1 MWGNQ
6 AKGRMELTEE
16 PLSSFLDSHEYA
28 EIKNKG
34 MDGMYVVRGNPNEV
48 KSSGRSLRSGARH
61 IYKIGKWTKRKTR
74 LFDYLK
80 NWKEEDVM
88 LVYLQTYAPSQSV
101 RRKAIV
107 EVLEN
112 NLREILKNAPGV
124 EKWKKNTRDYFIA
137 TETQMSNAIDELE
150 EQRYTPETLPMETDL
165 IRQSDRIY
173 QRYAALYDRGAAD
186 ALYLAR
192 RPMSQHIAEQLAGP
206 RRDAMAA
213 IMHQDF
219 KYHTDYYED

>member
-1 MWGNQ
+1 M
-6 AKGRMELTEE
+6 TETS
-16 PLSSFLDSHEYA
+16 LLSFLDSPEYA

-34 MDGMYVVRGNPNEV
+34 LDGLYVVRGNPNEV

-88 LVYLQTYAPSQSV
+88 LVYLQTYAPTQSV
-101 RRKAIV
+101 RRKATV

-112 NLREILKNAPGV
+112 SLREILKNTPGV
-124 EKWKKNTRDYFIA
+124 EKWKKNLKDYFIA
-137 TETQMSNAIDELE
+137 TETQIYNALKEMHAS
-150 EQRYTPETLPMETDL
+150 YVPVTLPVETDL

-173 QRYAALYDRGAAD
+173 ERYAALYDRGAAD
-186 ALYLAR
+186 ALYIAR

-219 KYHTDYYED
+219 KYNRNYYDR